1 MTTRSIASDGFVSQQ
16 PTTLAATSVVTMVRV
31 AAAAAC
37 VLAVF
42 APAMGA
48 PLSAATESVQAIKGS
63 WSASVTPEFTSELQS
78 SKARLAKPLTSAPR
92 PARRALFNTPQANPG
107 SRYHRGKSA

>member
-78 SKARLAKPLTSAPR
+78 SKARLAEPLASAPR
-92 PARRALFNTPQANPG
+92 PARRALLMPQANPG